1 MGSYVN
7 YFMERK
13 NGDVAEDDPEFVP
26 PMVGESEI
34 IFTTFEAVPVQGR
47 IRSIESAVRAS
58 LISLYSN
65 PSSVL
70 KKLRVKGAMM
80 E

>member
-13 NGDVAEDDPEFVP
+13 NGDVADDDPEFVP
-26 PMVGESEI
+26 PMVGESEV
-34 IFTTFEAVPVQGR
+34 IFTTFKAVPVRGR
-47 IRSIESAVRAS
+47 IRFICDGVTPRP
-58 LISLYSN
+58 LQCQF
-65 PSSVL
+65 PSTL
-70 KKLRVKGAMM
+70 KKLRVKGATM